1 MEQAALL
8 LGFRLLLETVTEVMG
23 SSLGLYVP

>member
-1 MEQAALL
+1 MGWAALL
-8 LGFRLLLETVTEVMG
+8 LGFRLLLETVTKVMG